1 MKRNVTRTYAIA
13 ANACIPSVLRRG
25 WVSRIQQIKKQ
36 KALDGNNREKLEEEV
51 DTRCSRE
58 SHVEVEKSGKGF
70 DEDAVLERSMHDD
83 FAVQKASELASL

>member
-1 MKRNVTRTYAIA
+1 MKLNVTRTYAIA

-58 SHVEVEKSGKGF
+58 SHVEVEKSEKGF
-70 DEDAVLERSMHDD
+70 EDAVLERSMHDD
-83 FAVQKASELASL
+83 VAVQKASELASL